1 MIAIWR
7 RAAPLM
13 LQGDYYPLTPTHRS
27 AEKWVAR
34 QFYRPEAGEGLVQ
47 GIRLP
52 SAPQES
58 LTLQLQGIQPDARYI
73 FENLENGESRHLLGA
88 DWIQSGFTI
97 TLPPWKGAIWFY
109 YRITQSKRRSIP

>member
-1 MIAIWR
+1 
-7 RAAPLM
+7 M

-27 AEKWVAR
+27 AVKWVAR
-34 QFYRPEAGEGLVQ
+34 QFYCPEAGEGLVQ

-88 DWIQSGFTI
+88 DLIQTGFTF
-97 TLPPWKGAIWFY
+97 TLPPRNGAIWFL
-109 YRITQSKRRSIP
+109 RRQDGSKPLPDHPK